1 MTYENPKLVI
11 ETSQFE
17 PGSIRWRS
25 PSNIALV
32 KYWGK
37 HGDQLAKNPSI
48 SFTLD
53 AAATD
58 TTTHYK
64 ARTKPDDAI
73 QLELYLDGNRRTD
86 FEERTKSYFKRL
98 LPIYPFLSQLE
109 FKIETSNS
117 FPHSAGIASSASGMS
132 ALALCLVDLENQIFG
147 GLESGGM
154 DMQKASYL
162 SRLGSGSACRSVY
175 GHAALWGTL
184 GDVAGSH
191 EEYAIPVADLLHKDF
206 QEFHDDILIVSAGE
220 KSVSSRAGHGL
231 MDTNHYADLRYGQAK
246 RRCLEMMHVLEG
258 GDVERF
264 GEILESEALTLHAL
278 MMASS
283 PPYLLLE
290 PNTINAIRHV
300 QQWRQE

>member
-1 MTYENPKLVI
+1 
-11 ETSQFE
+11 
-17 PGSIRWRS
+17 
-25 PSNIALV
+25 
-32 KYWGK
+32 
-37 HGDQLAKNPSI
+37 
-48 SFTLD
+48 
-53 AAATD
+53 
-58 TTTHYK
+58 
-64 ARTKPDDAI
+64 
-73 QLELYLDGNRRTD
+73 
-86 FEERTKSYFKRL
+86 
-98 LPIYPFLSQLE
+98 
-109 FKIETSNS
+109 
-117 FPHSAGIASSASGMS
+117 
-132 ALALCLVDLENQIFG
+132 
-147 GLESGGM
+147 
-154 DMQKASYL
+154 
-162 SRLGSGSACRSVY
+162 
-175 GHAALWGTL
+175 ALWGTL

-300 QQWRQE
+300 QQWRQETKHPLYFTLDAGPNLHLLYPKSIEGVVRSFVREQLLTYCRDGQYIADRMGDGPSKLEVSEK